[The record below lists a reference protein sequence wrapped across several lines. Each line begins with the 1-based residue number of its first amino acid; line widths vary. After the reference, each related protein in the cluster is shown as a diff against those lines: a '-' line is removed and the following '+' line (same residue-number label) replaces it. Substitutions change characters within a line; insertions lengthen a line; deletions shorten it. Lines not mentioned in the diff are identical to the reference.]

1 MRVSVRIIRPTRIEK
16 GKAGDIVEV
25 SPDRARFLITYGL
38 AEPAEIR
45 EQIETPEKR
54 TVKKTAEE
62 TAKKAETPEK
72 KTGRT
77 TRTAKAEPE
86 KETKTAKAARK
97 KA

>member
-1 MRVSVRIIRPTRIEK
+1 M
-16 GKAGDIVEV
+16 KAKLLRDCKPFGRTGEIVEV
-25 SPDRARFLITYGL
+25 SPARADFLLRYGL
-38 AEPAEIR
+38 AEPVTIR

-54 TVKKTAEE
+54 TAKKKTAEVE
-62 TAKKAETPEK
+62 KAEVPEK
-72 KTGRT
+72 QTTGKT